1 MTNNAAKQKKEE
13 EILSIFSKIREIS
26 DKESFDYKKLLQKI
40 YAPIWDWALMCFKE
54 EDVCKACIEITH
66 CVRRSVEKFK
76 EKEGST
82 YIGFLYT
89 CLATEIQH
97 KKEKA
102 EVKKFRMCT
111 KDEYTR
117 AVELVKEAE
126 RIGKNPSNEKVQIWL
141 SKQAK
146 LSVEEVKDLILKY
159 YQSQVVE
166 EQIKE
171 SEEGEAVSI
180 FETEAVHNNYL
191 TPEQDMF
198 KTEYALED
206 LAVIEK
212 VFDKCQERQKEYLST
227 FITLR
232 LLQIL
237 ERTFLMSQIVE
248 LLQTRTFLDVDL
260 FKIFLSNEAMP
271 TQGELAAK
279 YGKDEGYISN
289 RISEFFEKVQKKIS
303 T

>member
-13 EILSIFSKIREIS
+13 EILSIFSKIREIK
-26 DKESFDYKKLLQKI
+26 DKESIDYKKLLQKI

-54 EDVCKACIEITH
+54 EDVCKASIEITH
-66 CVRRSVEKFK
+66 CVRRTVEKYN
-76 EKEGST
+76 EQEGST
-82 YIGFLYT
+82 YIGFLYS
-89 CLATEIQH
+89 CLAKEIRH

-111 KDEYTR
+111 KDEYNR
-117 AVELVKEAE
+117 AVELVREAE

-141 SKQAK
+141 AKQSK
-146 LSVEEVKDLILKY
+146 LSVDDVKDLILKY

-166 EQIKE
+166 EQIRE
-171 SEEGEAVSI
+171 NEEENVSI

-191 TPEQDMF
+191 TPEQDVF

-206 LAVIEK
+206 LAIIEQ
-212 VFDKCQERQKEYLST
+212 VFDKCQERQKEYLSS

-232 LLQIL
+232 ILQLL
-237 ERTFLMSQIVE
+237 ERTFLIAQIVE
-248 LLQTRTFLDVDL
+248 LLQNRTFLDVDL
-260 FKIFLSNEAMP
+260 LKVFLSHEAMP
-271 TQGELAAK
+271 TQGELAAR

-303 T
+303 S

>member
-13 EILSIFSKIREIS
+13 EILSIFSKIREIK
-26 DKESFDYKKLLQKI
+26 DKESIDYKKLLQKI

-54 EDVCKACIEITH
+54 EDVCKASIEITH
-66 CVRRSVEKFK
+66 CVRRTVEKYN
-76 EKEGST
+76 EQEGST
-82 YIGFLYT
+82 YIGFLYS
-89 CLATEIQH
+89 CLATEIRH

-111 KDEYTR
+111 KDEYNR
-117 AVELVKEAE
+117 AVELVREAE

-141 SKQAK
+141 AKQSK
-146 LSVEEVKDLILKY
+146 LSVDDVKDLILKY

-166 EQIKE
+166 EQIRE
-171 SEEGEAVSI
+171 NEEENVSI

-191 TPEQDMF
+191 TPEQDVF

-206 LAVIEK
+206 LAIIEQ
-212 VFDKCQERQKEYLST
+212 VFDKCQERQKEYLSS

-232 LLQIL
+232 ILQLL
-237 ERTFLMSQIVE
+237 ERTFLIAQIVE
-248 LLQTRTFLDVDL
+248 LLQNRTFLDVDL
-260 FKIFLSNEAMP
+260 LKLFLSHEAMP
-271 TQGELAAK
+271 TQGELAAR

-303 T
+303 S